1 MTQPEQ
7 KSAEAPFA
15 GVVRA
20 LRAWG
25 AGGLAAELLE
35 SGGPLT
41 FLGAQALYFAAP
53 VVDPFGSGTGLTAWA
68 ALLEDPHAVQNLA
81 GRLRGQAPGQEAAP

>member
-1 MTQPEQ
+1 MSQLEGNGPDTAFT
-7 KSAEAPFA
+7 S
-15 GVVRA
+15 VVRA

-25 AGGLAAELLE
+25 MGGLAAELLE

-53 VVDPFGSGTGLTAWA
+53 VVEPFGSGTSLLAWA
-68 ALLEDPHAVQNLA
+68 ELLEDPQATQQLA
-81 GRLRGQAPGQEAAP
+81 GRLRGQTPEQDTAI